1 MPVKIKLATKGG
13 SKKARVSFMN
23 SSFDLREG
31 FAQELDVVIEQL
43 EIIVDFLDPAHGRQQ
58 DQYLAAHGASDGV
71 WSPQIKIRL
80 HHNQLDVFALH
91 GVDHFQCVTGRRR
104 NAWLRFDIINHIQPE
119 PLAEVWPGTM

>member
-58 DQYLAAHGASDGV
+58 DQYLAPPGVSDGV
-71 WSPQIKIRL
+71 WSPQINIRL
-80 HHNQLDVFALH
+80 HHNQLDVFSLH
-91 GVDHFQCVTGRRR
+91 GIDHFQRVTGRARDT
-104 NAWLRFDIINHIQPE
+104 WLRLDIINHIQSD
-119 PLAEVWPGTM
+119 PLTPTCR

>member
-43 EIIVDFLDPAHGRQQ
+43 KIIIDFLHPAHRRKQNHN
-58 DQYLAAHGASDGV
+58 LAAHGASDGV
-71 WSPQIKIRL
+71 RSPQIEIRL
-80 HHNQLDVFALH
+80 HQNQLDVFALH
-91 GVDHFQCVTGRRR
+91 GVDHFQCVTG
-104 NAWLRFDIINHIQPE
+104 
-119 PLAEVWPGTM
+119 